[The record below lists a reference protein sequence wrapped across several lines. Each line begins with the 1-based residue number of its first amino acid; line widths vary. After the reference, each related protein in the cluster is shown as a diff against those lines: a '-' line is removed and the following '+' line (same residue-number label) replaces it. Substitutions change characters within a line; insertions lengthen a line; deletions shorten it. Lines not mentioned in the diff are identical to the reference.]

1 MPIAPTIPHDVA
13 DTSGRDTE
21 IGRQEA
27 RLKASALQNAVFN
40 SANFS
45 SIATDAR
52 GLIQIFNAGA
62 ERMLGYAAADVVNQI
77 MLADLSDPLE
87 LLARAKALRQELG
100 IPVMPGFDALVL
112 KASHSIEDIY
122 ELTFFRKDGSRFP
135 ATVSVTALRD
145 DQEAIIGYL
154 LIGTDNTAR
163 KQAEEALLK
172 AGALQSAIFN
182 SANFSSIATDAKGV
196 IQIFNVGAER
206 MLGYTALEVMNK
218 ITPADISD
226 PQEVIA
232 RAEALSVELGTP
244 ITPGFEAL
252 VFKASR
258 GIEDIYELTYFRK
271 DGSRFPAIVSVTAL
285 RDDQDAIIGYLLI
298 GTDNTARKQA
308 EEALL
313 KAGALQSAIFNSANF
328 SSIAT
333 DAKGV
338 IQIFN
343 VGAERMLGYTA
354 LEVMN
359 KITPADIS
367 DPQEVIARAEA
378 LSVELGT
385 PITPGFEAL
394 VFKASRGIEDIYEL
408 TYFRKDGSRFPAIVS
423 VTALRDD
430 QDSIIGYLL
439 IGTDN
444 TARKQAEEALL
455 KAGALQS
462 AIFNSANFSSIA
474 TDAKGVI
481 QIFNVGAE
489 RMLGYTALE
498 VMNKITPA
506 DISDPQEVIARAEA
520 LSVELGTAITP
531 GFEALVFKASRGIED
546 IYELTY
552 FRKDGSRFPA
562 IVSVTALRD
571 DQDTIIG
578 YLLIGTDNTARK
590 QAEEALL
597 KAGALQSAIFNSANF
612 SSIATDAK
620 GVIQIFNV
628 GAERM
633 LGYTALEVMN
643 KITPADI
650 SDPLEVVARAKALSE
665 ELGTPITPGFEALVF
680 KASRGIEDIYEL
692 TYIRRDGSRFPAVVS
707 VTALRDA
714 QNTIIGYLLIGT
726 DISARKQAEETAQA
740 ALLAK
745 SQFLAN
751 MSHEIRTP
759 MNAIL
764 GLTRIV
770 MESDLKPEQREQ
782 LDKVSRSGRA
792 LVRIIDDILDF
803 SRIEAGRL
811 TIELIPMRVE
821 AVLLEVA
828 ELLGLQAEDK
838 GLQLSLNIDHDAPLL
853 VMSDP
858 FRLVQV
864 LNNLVGNAIKFT
876 ERGEIHIGVQVA
888 HRSDDAITLRFN
900 VSDTGI
906 GIEPDQVGVLFQPFS
921 QADSSTTRKFGGSGL
936 GLAIVKKLV
945 GLLGGQVTLDSVP
958 GKGTNIAFTIVAGI
972 APEEIGNVTH
982 LGRELQQMRSKRVL
996 VVDDQSNSRHI
1007 LSLLLKAWG
1016 MEVVEAENGPD
1027 ALAQV
1032 AEAIRIG
1039 RPFYSML
1046 LDWHM
1051 PGMSGLAVAAELREL
1066 ERASGCT
1073 QPLPI
1078 LMVTAHNKPTLMQ
1091 QPEAAYITGV
1101 LTKPVIP
1108 SFLFDAL
1115 LHGKVSR
1122 PRTVV
1127 EPSMQRFDGVR
1138 VLLVED
1144 NELNQ
1149 EVAASIIRKRGATL
1163 TIASHGSEAV
1173 ELVQRQTFDLVL
1185 MDLHMPV
1192 MGGIEATRRIRE
1204 LPQGK
1209 HLPIVAMTAAVM
1221 AEDRERCRAIGMVD
1235 FIPKPVEPEDIVKV
1249 LSTYT
1254 RARRELAAGAPLVL
1268 QTGEPILEL
1277 VQGLRRLDGDR
1288 VLQQRLL
1295 CNFVDSYRNLIAR
1308 LNALLTEGRT
1318 DDAIDLI
1325 HSVKGIGANLSAIAL
1340 AEACRHLLEELT
1352 ASAPLLS
1359 RPAFEATLALTLVQM
1374 DIQIAA
1380 YVAPGR
1386 PALGAAGLMSLAE
1399 MLASLDPYVASQ
1411 EIIPDALLAACQHMA
1426 DANLPGSPLLRELQ
1440 HHFDRF
1446 EHADAL
1452 ATFAVLKAK
1461 YGELA

>member
-1 MPIAPTIPHDVA
+1 MPKSTATPSHSVGASDKDV
-13 DTSGRDTE
+13 E

-27 RLKASALQNAVFN
+27 LLKASALQSAIFN

-45 SIATDAR
+45 SIATDAK
-52 GLIQIFNAGA
+52 GVIQIFNVGA
-62 ERMLGYAAADVVNQI
+62 ERMLGFAAADVVNKVT
-77 MLADLSDPLE
+77 LAELSDPQE
-87 LLARAKALRQELG
+87 LIARAKVLSEELG
-100 IPVMPGFDALVL
+100 IPITAGFNALTF
-112 KASHSIEDIY
+112 KASRGIEDIY
-122 ELTFFRKDGSRFP
+122 EMTKVRKDGSRFP
-135 ATVSVTALRD
+135 AIVSVTALRD
-145 DQEAIIGYL
+145 DQDTIIGYL

-163 KQAEEALLK
+163 KQAEQALLK

-206 MLGYTALEVMNK
+206 MLGYSAADVMNK

-343 VGAERMLGYTA
+343 VGAERMLGYSA
-354 LEVMN
+354 AEVMN

-489 RMLGYTALE
+489 RMLGYVASD

-506 DISDPQEVIARAEA
+506 DISDPQE
-520 LSVELGTAITP
+520 L
-531 GFEALVFKASRGIED
+531 
-546 IYELTY
+546 
-552 FRKDGSRFPA
+552 
-562 IVSVTALRD
+562 
-571 DQDTIIG
+571 
-578 YLLIGTDNTARK
+578 
-590 QAEEALL
+590 
-597 KAGALQSAIFNSANF
+597 
-612 SSIATDAK
+612 
-620 GVIQIFNV
+620 
-628 GAERM
+628 
-633 LGYTALEVMN
+633 
-643 KITPADI
+643 
-650 SDPLEVVARAKALSE
+650 VARAKALSE

-692 TYIRRDGSRFPAVVS
+692 TYIRPDGSRFPAVVS

-714 QNTIIGYLLIGT
+714 QNAIIGYLLIGT
-726 DISARKQAEETAQA
+726 DITARKQAEETAQA

-811 TIELIPMRVE
+811 AIERIPMRVE

-838 GLQLSLNIDHDAPLL
+838 GLELFLDIDHDTPLF
-853 VMSDP
+853 VMGDP

-876 ERGEIHIGVQVA
+876 DRGEIHIGVQVER
-888 HRSDDAITLRFN
+888 HCETTTMLRFN
-900 VSDTGI
+900 VRDTGI
-906 GIEPDQVGVLFQPFS
+906 GIASSQVGVLFQPFS

-945 GLLGGQVTLDSVP
+945 GLLGGQITLDSTP
-958 GKGTNIAFTIVAGI
+958 GIGTDVTFTIEVGI
-972 APEEIGNVTH
+972 VPEDIGNLTH
-982 LGRELQQMRSKRVL
+982 MGRELQQMRGKRVL
-996 VVDDQSNSRHI
+996 IVDDQSNSRHI
-1007 LSLLLKAWG
+1007 LSLLLKAWR
-1016 MEVVEAENGPD
+1016 MEVVEAESGTE
-1027 ALAQV
+1027 ALAHV
-1032 AEAIRIG
+1032 AEANRTA
-1039 RPFYSML
+1039 RPFYTML

-1051 PGMSGLAVAAELREL
+1051 PGMSGLTVAAELRKQEK
-1066 ERASGCT
+1066 ASGT
-1073 QPLPI
+1073 TTPLPI
-1078 LMVTAHNKPTLMQ
+1078 LMITAYNKPALLQ
-1091 QPEAAYITGV
+1091 QPEAAHITGV

-1108 SFLFDAL
+1108 SLLFDAL
-1115 LHGKVSR
+1115 LHGKINRVHA
-1122 PRTVV
+1122 VV
-1127 EPSMQRFDGVR
+1127 ETDIQRFEGVR

-1163 TIASHGSEAV
+1163 TIASNGSEAV
-1173 ELVQRQTFDLVL
+1173 ELVQQQTFDLVL

-1204 LPQGK
+1204 LPQGIN
-1209 HLPIVAMTAAVM
+1209 LPIIAITAAVM

-1235 FIPKPVEPEDIVKV
+1235 FITKPVEPEDIVRV

-1254 RARRELAAGAPLVL
+1254 QPGQAIPTADVHVAPTNGPVLDLA
-1268 QTGEPILEL
+1268 
-1277 VQGLRRLDGDR
+1277 QGLRRLDGDDA
-1288 VLQQRLL
+1288 LQQRLL
-1295 CNFVDSYRNLIAR
+1295 RSFIENYHDLIPQ
-1308 LNALLTEGRT
+1308 LNILVADAPLTERNT
-1318 DDAIDLI
+1318 EQAIELV
-1325 HSVKGIGANLSAIAL
+1325 HSVKGIAANLGAIAL
-1340 AEACRHLLEELT
+1340 TEISGRLLEELRVT
-1352 ASAPLLS
+1352 
-1359 RPAFEATLALTLVQM
+1359 
-1374 DIQIAA
+1374 
-1380 YVAPGR
+1380 
-1386 PALGAAGLMSLAE
+1386 
-1399 MLASLDPYVASQ
+1399 ASLDSRAAFDVTLLETLTQMQQHLADKIQPGRLKIKAKTVESISLKDILLAMEPFVASQ
-1411 EIIPDALLAACQHMA
+1411 EVIPDPLLASLEQLA
-1426 DANLPGSPLLRELQ
+1426 DADAAYSGRVRELQ
-1440 HHFDRF
+1440 HNLYNF
-1446 EHADAL
+1446 EHPEAL
-1452 ATFAVLKAK
+1452 ATLNLLKSE
-1461 YGELA
+1461 YLESS